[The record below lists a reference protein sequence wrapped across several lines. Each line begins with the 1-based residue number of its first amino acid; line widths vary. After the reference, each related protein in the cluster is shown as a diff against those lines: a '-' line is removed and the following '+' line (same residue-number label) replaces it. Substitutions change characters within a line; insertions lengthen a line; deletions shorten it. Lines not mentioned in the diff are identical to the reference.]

1 MLQLQT
7 EAFEVTRY
15 FAKITCEPEWKW
27 IKRDVPLPHYDL
39 FYVWDGVGEVIVN
52 DQSHEV
58 LKGSCFLFRPGDFTS
73 AVHDPQNPLTI
84 TYIHF
89 SVDQKPERIPARYRM
104 IKNTMDF
111 QTILT
116 SYVRLML
123 NEDEYTV
130 HEAQLILKQLMIH
143 LFRSDQVSS
152 HDVQTKQHHLKES
165 IFEVANYIHEHPSEW
180 FSLDE
185 LAARAQISPRYF
197 SLKFKE
203 LIGKSVREYMIESR
217 IERAEYLLYYTG
229 MNVTEVAGALGYED
243 IYFFSKQFKKYRGY
257 NPSTL
262 K

>member
-1 MLQLQT
+1 MLQVHVNS
-7 EAFEVTRY
+7 FVVTRY

-39 FYVWDGVGEVIVN
+39 FYVWDGQGKVIVN
-52 DQSHEV
+52 DQVFQVS
-58 LKGSCFLFRPGDFTS
+58 KGSCFLFRPGDFTS
-73 AVHDPQNPLTI
+73 ATHDPQNPLTI
-84 TYIHF
+84 SYIHF
-89 SVDQKPERIPARYRM
+89 SLKKQPEQIPVRYRV
-104 IKNTMDF
+104 IKNKMDF

-123 NEDEYTV
+123 NEQDYAIE
-130 HEAQLILKQLMIH
+130 EAQLILKQLMIH
-143 LFRSDQVSS
+143 LLRSDQDSGD
-152 HDVQTKQHHLKES
+152 DVQQKQHHLKES

-180 FSLDE
+180 FSLEE
-185 LAARAQISPRYF
+185 LASRAQISPRYF